1 MTEPAFV
8 PRPDQVDYTDIRYA
22 PVINACIFN
31 EGKLLLVQR
40 SLGMRNYPGL
50 WHCIGGFLD
59 DNKSIE
65 EKVIEELEEEAGIG
79 SDRIMSM
86 ERAAPV
92 IREDEAYGKTWIT
105 VPIRVEVTGREFE
118 LNWEAEDANWIDPAT
133 ANEFEL
139 MPDFEEVLAEM
150 MLVGA

>member
-1 MTEPAFV
+1 MAEPKFV
-8 PRPDQVDYTDIRYA
+8 PRPGQVDYTDIRYA

-40 SLGMRNYPGL
+40 SHGMRNYPGL

-59 DNKSIE
+59 DKQSIE
-65 EKVIEELEEEAGIG
+65 EKVVEELVEEAGITP
-79 SDRIMSM
+79 DRILSM
-86 ERAAPV
+86 QRAAPV

-105 VPIRVEVTGREFE
+105 VPVRVEVTGREFT
-118 LNWEAEDANWIDPAT
+118 LNWEAEDAKWIDPAT
-133 ANEFEL
+133 AGDFEL

-150 MLVGA
+150 MPGRA